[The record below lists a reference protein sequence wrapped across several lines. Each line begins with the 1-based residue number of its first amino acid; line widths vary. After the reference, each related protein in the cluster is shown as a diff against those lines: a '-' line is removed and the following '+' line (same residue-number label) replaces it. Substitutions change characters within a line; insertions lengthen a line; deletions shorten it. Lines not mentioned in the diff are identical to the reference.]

1 MNLMEII
8 LFAGF
13 IAVLYVIAGK
23 KKTEKG
29 EREKK

>member
-1 MNLMEII
+1 MNLLEIV

-23 KKTEKG
+23 RKAEKKEKG
-29 EREKK
+29 GK